1 VASHRRGIVMNGFT
15 GPVGL
20 NQHLV
25 RSIVAVRQ
33 RGGVALPNGHRVVP
47 DPVPVGC
54 NADKVLAL
62 ARQYGI
68 ERSTADLTAALKN
81 PNDTMFFD
89 AAMIQMHADLVSQAM
104 EVGKHIYSQKPI
116 ADTLDK
122 AVVVDFRN

>member
-1 VASHRRGIVMNGFT
+1 MNGFT

-33 RGGVALPNGHRVVP
+33 RGGVALPNGDRVVP
-47 DPVPVGC
+47 DPIPVGC
-54 NADKVLAL
+54 VADKVSAL

-68 ERSTADLTAALKN
+68 ERSAANLAAALKN

-89 AAMIQMHADLVSQAM
+89 AAMIQMHADLVSQAI
-104 EVGKHIYSQKPI
+104 EVGKHIYRQKPI